1 MTILVTGGAGY
12 IGSHC
17 VQQLLAAGQKVC
29 VIDNLSRGH
38 REAVPSQA
46 SFFQLDLGETD
57 ELIDV
62 MKSQRIEKVIH
73 FAALAYVGE
82 SVENPLPY
90 YANNTAGTLSLL
102 QAMRQSR
109 VSQIV
114 FSSTCATY
122 GIPEQIPVTEE
133 SAQSPINPYGWSKL
147 FIEQI
152 LTDCARSYPNFGF
165 IGLRYFNVAGCAV
178 NGSLGEDH
186 SPETHLIPNCL
197 NTALGK
203 QSHVTILG
211 NDYPTADGT
220 CIRDYIHV
228 EDICRAHLLALNA
241 LTPQAN
247 RFYNVGLGS
256 GFSVLDVVKTTEQV
270 TGREIPIEYQA
281 RRPGD
286 PPVLS
291 ASHEKITRELGWSPR
306 HTSLTEI
313 IESAWNWFQK
323 HPDGY
328 QGLGQGQGPTTSPG
342 DSGEQA

>member
-38 REAVPSQA
+38 RAAVPSQA

-73 FAALAYVGE
+73 FAALAYIGE

-122 GIPEQIPVTEE
+122 GIPDTLPVTEE
-133 SAQSPINPYGWSKL
+133 SAQKPINPYGWSKL

-165 IGLRYFNVAGCAV
+165 IGLRYFNVAGCAM

-186 SPETHLIPNCL
+186 TPETHLIPNCL
-197 NTALGK
+197 KTVLGK
-203 QSHVTILG
+203 QSQVTILG

-241 LTPQAN
+241 LTPRAN

-256 GFSVLDVVKTTEQV
+256 GFSVLDVVKTAEQV
-270 TGREIPIEYQA
+270 TGCKIPVDYQA

-286 PPVLS
+286 PPVLT
-291 ASHEKITRELGWSPR
+291 ASHEKISRELGWTPR
-306 HTSLTEI
+306 HTSLTDI

-328 QGLGQGQGPTTSPG
+328 QGKGPTASPS
-342 DSGEQA
+342 DSGKQA